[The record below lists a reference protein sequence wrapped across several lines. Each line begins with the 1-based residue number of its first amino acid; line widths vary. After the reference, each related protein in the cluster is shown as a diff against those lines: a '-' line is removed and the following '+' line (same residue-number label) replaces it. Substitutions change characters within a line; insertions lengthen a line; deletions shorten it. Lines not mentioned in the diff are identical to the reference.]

1 MPDVAAP
8 TLCCPTCR
16 ARQDWTD
23 TCRRCK
29 CDLRLLR
36 AAHEAYE
43 RNRAECLAGLQGD
56 KPRSAMFYAR
66 QCEMLQPG
74 DESRRLLA
82 VCALV
87 AGDWPTALSL
97 AERP

>member
-1 MPDVAAP
+1 MAEADRT

-16 ARQDWTD
+16 ARQEWSD

-29 CDLRLLR
+29 CDLTLLR
-36 AAHEAYE
+36 ATHAAYE
-43 RNRAECLAGLQGD
+43 KSRRACLAALQSNQ
-56 KPRSAMFYAR
+56 PRSATAHAR
-66 QCEMLQPG
+66 ACDRLDPG

-87 AGDWPTALSL
+87 AGDWSTALSL
-97 AERP
+97 AGRP